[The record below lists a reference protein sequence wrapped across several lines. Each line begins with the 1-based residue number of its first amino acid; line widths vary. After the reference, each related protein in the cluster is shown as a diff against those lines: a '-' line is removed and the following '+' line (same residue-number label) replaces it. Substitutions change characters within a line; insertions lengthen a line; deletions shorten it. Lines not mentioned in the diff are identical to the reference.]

1 MHPESQSVLLIS
13 MPFAGVEIPSIQ
25 LGALESCLKERG
37 INIQTRHLYLRV
49 AEIYGIKNYNFLIYP
64 PNDSYT
70 AQMAFSKYVFPNHWE
85 ENKDKFKEYYNT
97 YIIKQNTDFLSFDEY
112 LQKTDFFYNWFFQ
125 NVNWQEFDI
134 IGFTLNYGQ
143 FLPSLSIAKR
153 IKEMDSNKKIVLGGS
168 RTTGLLGKRIIE
180 SFEYI
185 DFIVSGEGEEA
196 LYHLAFNLESY
207 ESIPNLIYKKEN
219 TVFFNENKHYLDM
232 NFLPTPCYDSF
243 YQELAACSPE
253 LQQIYSYNARLPVE
267 ISRGCW
273 WNKCTFCN
281 LNIQHKKYREK
292 KVEKTI
298 DEINFLSEKYKI
310 LSFQIIGNTLPL
322 KDFGLLCERLKQTGK
337 DFNFFAEARADTM
350 KSSDYKLLKEAGF
363 RTIQTGIESFSQNYL
378 KKMNKGTRVIDN
390 IAALKFC
397 KEYNIMNKYNLII
410 GYPNEEELD
419 FEETKNNIQFVK
431 QYLDPPQICY
441 LKVLFGSHIHCNPE
455 NYNIKEL
462 KSAEIDEIMF
472 PNECLDKGF
481 NFVYDYKTDNIINFE
496 KWKQLAEEWKDEREN
511 KTAQFLK
518 TQMDT
523 DKYILYFIDG
533 QKFIKIFD
541 KRNTDNIKIYN
552 LDETER
558 NVFFSCL
565 DIISFAELKEK
576 FPEISENDLR
586 NILNSFVDAG
596 IVFKENDS
604 YLSLPLSYKHINN
617 ISVEDQAKMI
627 EISKEYN

>member
-1 MHPESQSVLLIS
+1 
-13 MPFAGVEIPSIQ
+13 
-25 LGALESCLKERG
+25 
-37 INIQTRHLYLRV
+37 
-49 AEIYGIKNYNFLIYP
+49 
-64 PNDSYT
+64 
-70 AQMAFSKYVFPNHWE
+70 
-85 ENKDKFKEYYNT
+85 
-97 YIIKQNTDFLSFDEY
+97 
-112 LQKTDFFYNWFFQ
+112 
-125 NVNWQEFDI
+125 
-134 IGFTLNYGQ
+134 
-143 FLPSLSIAKR
+143 
-153 IKEMDSNKKIVLGGS
+153 MDSNKKIVLGGS
-168 RTTGLLGKRIIE
+168 RTTGLLGKRILE

-196 LYHLAFNLESY
+196 LYQLAFDSGNY
-207 ESIPNLIYKKEN
+207 ESVPNLIYKKEN
-219 TVFFNENKHYLDM
+219 TVFFNENKNYLDM
-232 NFLPTPCYDSF
+232 NFLPTPCYGSF
-243 YQELAACSPE
+243 YQELATSSSE
-253 LQQIYSYNARLPVE
+253 LQQTYSYNARLPVE

-292 KVEKTI
+292 KVEKII

-337 DFNFFAEARADTM
+337 DFNFFAEARADTL

-431 QYLDPPQICY
+431 QYLEPPQICY

-472 PNECLDKGF
+472 PNEYLDKGF
-481 NFVYDYKTDNIINFE
+481 NFVYDYRTDNKINFE
-496 KWKQLAEEWKDEREN
+496 KWKQLAEEWKDEKEN

-518 TQMDT
+518 TQMDS

-541 KRNTDNIKIYN
+541 KRNAGSIKIYN
-552 LDETER
+552 LDEAER
-558 NVFFSCL
+558 DVFFSCL
-565 DIISFAELKEK
+565 DIIPFTELKEK

-586 NILNSFVDAG
+586 NILNSFVDVG
-596 IVFKENDS
+596 IVFKENDN
-604 YLSLPLSYKHINN
+604 YLSLPLSYKNINN
-617 ISVEDQAKMI
+617 IPLEDHLKNI
-627 EISKEYN
+627 ETQKEYN